1 MLPVNTLRDLIRA
14 NQFFASSSL
23 VVSIGAAGFAT
34 STEGIL
40 HFKVLCIVS
49 AQGVTF
55 IIFLQAVRIYSHLEI
70 LINTET
76 FGDGVPVTDE
86 LCYAFMKKATSFGAA
101 GQKGL
106 MITFPLLLWLFG
118 PLALALA
125 TLALL
130 ATFRALDWD
139 DVGQRTVTRN
149 RSSSRQE
156 GTTSLVDAADPALGA
171 SSVQEELPT

>member
-55 IIFLQAVRIYSHLEI
+55 IIFLQAVRFYSHLEI

-76 FGDGVPVTDE
+76 FDDGVPVTDE
-86 LCYAFMKKATSFGAA
+86 LCYAFMNKASSFGAA

-106 MITFPLLLWLFG
+106 MITFPLLVSSHVGFDPVHWLPRLCSL
-118 PLALALA
+118 PLRMPVLK
-125 TLALL
+125 
-130 ATFRALDWD
+130 
-139 DVGQRTVTRN
+139 
-149 RSSSRQE
+149 SSRR
-156 GTTSLVDAADPALGA
+156 
-171 SSVQEELPT
+171 